1 MKALKPC
8 PFCGAVPEL
17 LPLNNYE
24 ICHKIGCY
32 MLRGFIPTRILLG
45 NIDEWETRPKETE

>member
-17 LPLNNYE
+17 SPPNDYE

-32 MLRGFIPTRILLG
+32 MLRGFIPIRILIG